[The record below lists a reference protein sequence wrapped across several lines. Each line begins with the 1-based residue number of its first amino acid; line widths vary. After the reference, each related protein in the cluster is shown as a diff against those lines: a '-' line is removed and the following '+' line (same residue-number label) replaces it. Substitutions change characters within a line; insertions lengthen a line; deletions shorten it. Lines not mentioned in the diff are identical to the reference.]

1 MSEQL
6 LRAIEKVQSDI
17 AQHPDAFQL
26 EEQTIRSL
34 IDPVLNALG
43 WRVNEVNRVRQ
54 QYPVGRGK
62 VDMALMRDNKPVV
75 LVEAKALGKSL
86 DDAVTD
92 QVSQY
97 CYREGAQTALLTNG
111 TEWRVYRPLLMKLTF
126 EQRMLFCLRLDQQ
139 DAVDVAAKLSLL
151 HHDKIEQLPKEDL
164 RILLDAYWDSYG
176 KEELLNAFSGT
187 LREYLVKW
195 SDKGPGEIPAG
206 KVKTWLRKKM
216 FSGQFAASTQTQQRK
231 QPPPVPPDGYAVI
244 IDGERFAVRAM
255 TEAMQCVANWLIQR
269 GHVTREECPIT
280 LSDRT
285 RNRYFIH
292 TSPKHP
298 DGNNF
303 RSSMPLANGLYLEAH
318 SSRSQNIGYAYRLL
332 ARCGYPKDIL
342 QFAGFNG

>member
-216 FSGQFAASTQTQQRK
+216 FSGQFAASTQTRTAQ
-231 QPPPVPPDGYAVI
+231 A
-244 IDGERFAVRAM
+244 
-255 TEAMQCVANWLIQR
+255 TT
-269 GHVTREECPIT
+269 TRP
-280 LSDRT
+280 
-285 RNRYFIH
+285 
-292 TSPKHP
+292 
-298 DGNNF
+298 
-303 RSSMPLANGLYLEAH
+303 
-318 SSRSQNIGYAYRLL
+318 
-332 ARCGYPKDIL
+332 
-342 QFAGFNG
+342 AGRICRHH